1 MNEKFKNIYNLSK
14 LYIKENDA
22 SLNIINFDTKK
33 INKNSVLFWVYV
45 ILFFGILYLSSEVIS
60 YAIKIGKPEIFLN
73 GFLLFIEIV
82 IIIRTIMV
90 SMNVFYFS
98 KDIENILHL
107 PIKPIEIIISKLNT
121 IIFMNY
127 EFELIFALAP
137 LFIYG
142 TFTNTKII
150 YFLNLFFILI
160 IFPLFATMIVSII
173 MIVLMKTIKLFKNK
187 DLMQMIIS
195 FVFVFIVMTFANKA
209 IVYIFNNLEYIE
221 QNQQL
226 ILNNINEKIIK
237 VNNYFI
243 SVSPASNIL
252 QNNKVIINY
261 LKLILVNSG
270 ALVLLML
277 IGNRVYLKQL
287 LKANFYFKNK
297 QSFLISN
304 KKNRITKKIKKN
316 KVGVS
321 YIRKEFKTLVK
332 NPLFFIQCV
341 YPIIMMTIIISVLI
355 IALVP
360 IYREL
365 IQKEEFVEMR
375 ESMKFDIE
383 AVCIILGAV
392 QIIGL
397 FNYTSITTFSREG
410 KNAFVMKIL
419 PISLYK
425 QFIYKNIPQIFL
437 NVLSS
442 IVIFTIIN
450 LKIPEIGIRY
460 ICIMFGLSI
469 LLTII
474 NSFILCLIDLIMPK
488 LKWDAE
494 YEILKNSKNKLL
506 QYALIVFNILFLIFI
521 NDLFKKH
528 NLNTSLGVFACIL
541 FFIIIILNL
550 FIYKYKNKLYRKIA
564 N

>member
-22 SLNIINFDTKK
+22 SLNIINFETKK

-73 GFLLFIEIV
+73 GFLLFIEIA
-82 IIIRTIMV
+82 IIVRTIMV

-98 KDIENILHL
+98 NDIENILHL

-127 EFELIFALAP
+127 EFELIFALSP

-142 TFTNTKII
+142 TLTNAKII
-150 YFLNLFFILI
+150 YFLNLLFILI

-187 DLMQMIIS
+187 DLMQIIIS
-195 FVFVFIVMTFANKA
+195 FVLVFIVMTFANKA
-209 IVYIFNNLEYIE
+209 IEYTFNNIEYIE

-237 VNNYFI
+237 INNYFI
-243 SVSPASNIL
+243 SLNPSANIL
-252 QNNKVIINY
+252 QNNKKIINY
-261 LKLILVNSG
+261 LKLILVNIV
-270 ALVLLML
+270 AFILLMF
-277 IGNRVYLKQL
+277 IGNKLYLKQL

-297 QSFLISN
+297 QSLLKSN
-304 KKNRITKKIKKN
+304 KKNRIIKKN

-321 YIRKEFKTLVK
+321 YIRKEFKTLIK

-341 YPIIMMTIIISVLI
+341 YPIIMMTVFISVLI

-360 IYREL
+360 TYREL
-365 IQKEEFVEMR
+365 IQKEEFAEMR
-375 ESMKFDIE
+375 ESMRFDIE
-383 AVCIILGAV
+383 AVCIILGGV

-397 FNYTSITTFSREG
+397 FNYTSITAFSREG
-410 KNAFVMKIL
+410 KNAFVIKLL

-437 NVLSS
+437 NILSS
-442 IVIFTIIN
+442 IVIFVIIN
-450 LKIPEIGIRY
+450 LKIPEIGIKY
-460 ICIMFGLSI
+460 ICIMFGLSV

-528 NLNTSLGVFACIL
+528 NLDISLGVFAVIL
-541 FFIIIILNL
+541 IILVCIFNAV
-550 FIYKYKNKLYRKIA
+550 IYKYKNKLYRKIT

>member
-150 YFLNLFFILI
+150 YFLNLFLILI

-173 MIVLMKTIKLFKNK
+173 MIVLMKIIKLFKNK

-195 FVFVFIVMTFANKA
+195 FVLLFIVMTFANKA
-209 IVYIFNNLEYIE
+209 IEYIFNNLEYIE
-221 QNQQL
+221 KNQQL
-226 ILNNINEKIIK
+226 VLNTINEKIIK
-237 VNNYFI
+237 INNYFI
-243 SVSPASNIL
+243 SVSPAANIL

-297 QSFLISN
+297 KSFLISN
-304 KKNRITKKIKKN
+304 KNNRITKKIKKN

-321 YIRKEFKTLVK
+321 YIRKEFKTLIK

-360 IYREL
+360 TYREL

-383 AVCIILGAV
+383 AVCIILGGV

-442 IVIFTIIN
+442 IVIFAIIN
-450 LKIPEIGIRY
+450 LKIPEIGINY

-474 NSFILCLIDLIMPK
+474 NSFILCLIDLTMPK

-528 NLNTSLGVFACIL
+528 NLNISLGVFACIL
-541 FFIIIILNL
+541 FFMIIILNL